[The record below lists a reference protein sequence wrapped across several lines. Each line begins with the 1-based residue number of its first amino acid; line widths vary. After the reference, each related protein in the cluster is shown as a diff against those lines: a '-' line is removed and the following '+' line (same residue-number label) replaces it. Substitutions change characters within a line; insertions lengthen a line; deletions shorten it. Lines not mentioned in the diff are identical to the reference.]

1 MAKEWMPGVCNETAG
16 FLFSHDCMR
25 PPQVNCERCGKPVCG
40 EHSRQEDGQVFCVGC
55 VRKRSSRH
63 RGMRGG
69 HHRDH
74 YYHDPYFY
82 GGYYYYAYDD
92 TMSGHGYHDLMH
104 DDPHDFTDA
113 DAESLQAG
121 DEDFENDMGES

>member
-1 MAKEWMPGVCNETAG
+1 MI
-16 FLFSHDCMR
+16 LHRIIFSCR
-25 PPQVNCERCGKPVCG
+25 PTFRAAC
-40 EHSRQEDGQVFCVGC
+40 SRKKAV
-55 VRKRSSRH
+55 RH

-82 GGYYYYAYDD
+82 GGYYYYAYDNHLSP
-92 TMSGHGYHDLMH
+92 MGYHDLMR

-113 DAESLQAG
+113 DAASLQAG